1 MEVITKTAESTTYKI
16 NDKLHRTD
24 GPAIECKNGD
34 KYYYLDGKRHR
45 TDGPAMECNNNKEY
59 YLDGVK
65 VEPFKTKDDIIAE
78 IHGILIELANRKR

>member
-1 MEVITKTAESTTYKI
+1 MEVITITKTAESTTYKM

-24 GPAIECKNGD
+24 GPAIEWKNGD
-34 KYYYLDGKRHR
+34 KH
-45 TDGPAMECNNNKEY
+45 Y